1 MPPGRSGPGSARL
14 HRRGVRIR
22 RATATACESDSLD
35 PRSPYSASKAGSDL
49 IARSY
54 FSTYGL
60 PVLITRSSNNFG
72 PWQYPEKVIPLF
84 LTNLLDG
91 VKVPLYGDG
100 LNRRDWLYV
109 EDNCA
114 AIDVVLRHGEPGGI
128 YNVGAGNEVRNR
140 DLTERLLRL
149 AGASQDMVDH
159 VQDRLGHDRR
169 YAVDAAKIRSLGW
182 APKRS
187 FDEALDATF
196 QWYRDNRWWWEP
208 LKAPAGASS

>member
-1 MPPGRSGPGSARL
+1 M
-14 HRRGVRIR
+14 
-22 RATATACESDSLD
+22 
-35 PRSPYSASKAGSDL
+35 
-49 IARSY
+49 
-54 FSTYGL
+54 
-60 PVLITRSSNNFG
+60 
-72 PWQYPEKVIPLF
+72 IPLF

-128 YNVGAGNEVRNR
+128 YNVGAGNELRNR

-169 YAVDAAKIRSLGW
+169 YAVDAAKIRALGW
-182 APKRS
+182 EPKRS